1 MRSDTSSVMDKSV
14 NKGLIRR
21 EYKQNSGGVKRGIV
35 AVFALLLSTVIFWI
49 PFYFVIINSFKNQAE
64 SSLMN
69 MSWPT
74 SFHII
79 SNYRDVLAAS
89 DYMLVRAFYN
99 SILLTVLSVATLV
112 IVSAMAGFVLHRR
125 EGGRFSSFLNFLVLA
140 GLMIPPAIVPTIWVL
155 DSISLFKTLAGI
167 TLVEVALHFPFAAI
181 LYKAFVGTLPREV
194 DESAMIDG
202 AGGWRLFYSII
213 FPLLKPVT
221 STIIVLESINVFN
234 DFVNPL
240 YFFPGSAN
248 ATVQLTLYNFMSRFT
263 TSWNLLFAD
272 IVLISIPMLILFI
285 FFNKKIVAGMTAGAV
300 KG

>member
-1 MRSDTSSVMDKSV
+1 MS
-14 NKGLIRR
+14 KGMIEGL
-21 EYKQNSGGVKRGIV
+21 SGGISKEISQDRSEGISKRARQLVIG
-35 AVFALLLSTVIFWI
+35 AVSLVLSTLIFWV

-64 SSLMN
+64 SAE
-69 MSWPT
+69 MSMVWPS

-79 SNYRDVLAAS
+79 ANYKAVLTAS
-89 DYMLVRAFYN
+89 DNMLIRAFYN
-99 SILLTVLSVATLV
+99 STLLTVLSIAVLV
-112 IVSAMAGFVLHRR
+112 VVSAMAGFVLQRR
-125 EGGRFSSFLNFLVLA
+125 EDSKTSSTINFLILA

-155 DSISLFKTLAGI
+155 DSIGLFKTMTGI

-181 LYKAFVGTLPREV
+181 LYKAFVATLPREI

-202 AGGWRLFYSII
+202 CGGMRLFFNII

-221 STIIVLESINVFN
+221 STIVVLTSIAVFN

-240 YFFPGSAN
+240 YFFPGADN

-272 IVLISIPMLILFI
+272 IVLISIPPLLLFI

>member
-1 MRSDTSSVMDKSV
+1 MSSEMSRMM
-14 NKGLIRR
+14 NKGVGKRLNRG
-21 EYKQNSGGVKRGIV
+21 ENRGISSAAKRIIIAAFSLV
-35 AVFALLLSTVIFWI
+35 LSTAIFWI

-64 SSLMN
+64 SALMN
-69 MSWPT
+69 MSWPK
-74 SFHII
+74 SFHILE
-79 SNYRDVLAAS
+79 NYRDVLTAA
-89 DYMLVRAFYN
+89 DHMLVRAFYN
-99 SILLTVLSVATLV
+99 SMLLTVLSITVLI

-155 DSISLFKTLAGI
+155 DSIGLFKTLAGI
-167 TLVEVALHFPFAAI
+167 TFVEVALHFPFAAI
-181 LYKAFVGTLPREV
+181 LYKAFVATLPREI
-194 DESAMIDG
+194 DESALIDG
-202 AGGWRLFYSII
+202 AGGGRLFFSII

-240 YFFPGSAN
+240 YFFPGSSN

-285 FFNKKIVAGMTAGAV
+285 FFNKKIVAGMTAGAI

>member
-1 MRSDTSSVMDKSV
+1 MSSEMSRVM
-14 NKGLIRR
+14 NKGVGKPLNRG
-21 EYKQNSGGVKRGIV
+21 ENRGISSAAKRIIV
-35 AVFALLLSTVIFWI
+35 AAFSLMLSTAIFWI

-64 SSLMN
+64 SALMN
-69 MSWPT
+69 MSWPK
-74 SFHII
+74 SFHILE
-79 SNYRDVLAAS
+79 NYRDVLTAA
-89 DYMLVRAFYN
+89 DHMLVRAFYN
-99 SILLTVLSVATLV
+99 SMLLTVLSITVLI

-155 DSISLFKTLAGI
+155 DSIGLFKTLAGI
-167 TLVEVALHFPFAAI
+167 TFVEVALHFPFAAI
-181 LYKAFVGTLPREV
+181 LYKAFVATLPREI
-194 DESAMIDG
+194 DESALIDG
-202 AGGWRLFYSII
+202 AGGGRLFFSII

-240 YFFPGSAN
+240 YFFPGSSN

-285 FFNKKIVAGMTAGAV
+285 FFNKKIVAGMTAGAI